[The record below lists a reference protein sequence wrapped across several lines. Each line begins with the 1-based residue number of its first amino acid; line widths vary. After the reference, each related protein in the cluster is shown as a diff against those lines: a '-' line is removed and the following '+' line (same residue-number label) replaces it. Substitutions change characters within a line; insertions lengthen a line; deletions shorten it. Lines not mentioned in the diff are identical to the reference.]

1 MRAHTIVRPI
11 TRNLP
16 IGWQV
21 LHARIGRMARRG
33 TSSAA
38 GRRRIGGTVLASRSI
53 VSSFPR
59 SVVAVSGD
67 SQRAALLEGLLCDT
81 DGFDV
86 VVVEAL
92 GRAYS
97 SIKELMPDLII
108 VFMEMDDAASCRLLS
123 MLTLDRATS
132 SIPVLTHAVEP
143 SALGWDRAPARLNQP
158 LPNRDFALQMN

>member
-1 MRAHTIVRPI
+1 MRAHTIVRPMN
-11 TRNLP
+11 RNLP

-21 LHARIGRMARRG
+21 HARIGRMA
-33 TSSAA
+33 
-38 GRRRIGGTVLASRSI
+38 GGTVLASRSI
-53 VSSFPR
+53 VSSVPT

-67 SQRAALLEGLLCDT
+67 SQRAALVEGLLFDT

-97 SIKELMPDLII
+97 RIKELMPDLII

-123 MLTLDRATS
+123 MLSLDRATS
-132 SIPVLTHAVEP
+132 GIPVLTHAVQP
-143 SALGWDRAPARLNQP
+143 SALHWDRAPARLDQP
-158 LPNRDFALQMN
+158 LPNRDVALQMN